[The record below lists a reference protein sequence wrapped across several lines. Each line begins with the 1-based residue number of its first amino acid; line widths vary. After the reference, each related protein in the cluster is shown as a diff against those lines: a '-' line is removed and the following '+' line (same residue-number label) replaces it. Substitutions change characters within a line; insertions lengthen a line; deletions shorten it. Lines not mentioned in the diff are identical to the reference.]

1 MFTAEIKFRCFT
13 MGNYNVVIVYKYE
26 SYYLNSKLPDGKYST
41 NYRKVAAWDV
51 ATEAN
56 RSTTTFNN

>member
-1 MFTAEIKFRCFT
+1 

-41 NYRKVAAWDV
+41 NYRKVAV
-51 ATEAN
+51 
-56 RSTTTFNN
+56 